1 MNQRA
6 FEPGEVI
13 FREGEKSEEA
23 YGIISGEVQISIDTK
38 EGPRVLSQLYPGEIF
53 GEMGMVDDKPRCAT
67 AIASKKTVIQVITRD
82 EFIEYLMLDAGR
94 LSAYL
99 GTVFERLR
107 VSDLKLKM
115 APQQVAKYDCSGR
128 QDRSLENLF
137 SGEISEEEGE
147 EPHQTIR
154 LVSAI
159 SSGDSHGVVLKKF
172 PFRIGRLDE
181 SGESSP
187 SENNTLSIPDQK
199 PYQISRSHCSIEEHS
214 GRYLIRDLGSTLG
227 TVVNEKRLS
236 INHENL
242 SQELVQGE
250 NTIVLGRD
258 DSPHIFRIIVT

>member
-67 AIASKKTVIQVITRD
+67 AIASKKTVIQVIAMD
-82 EFIEYLMLDAGR
+82 KFIEYLMSDAGR

-99 GTVFERLR
+99 STVFERLR
-107 VSDLKLKM
+107 VSDLKLKK
-115 APQQVAKYDCSGR
+115 APHQEAKYGCNGR
-128 QDRSLENLF
+128 RDHSLENLF
-137 SGEISEEEGE
+137 SGKTSEEGEE

-159 SSGDSHGVVLKKF
+159 SSSDSHEAVLKKF
-172 PFRIGRLDE
+172 PFRIGRLDV

-187 SENNTLSIPDQK
+187 SENNTLSILDQK
-199 PYQISRSHCSIEEHS
+199 PYQISRSHCAIEEHS
-214 GRYLIRDLGSTLG
+214 GRYFVRDLGSTLG
-227 TVVNEKRLS
+227 TVVNGNRLS
-236 INHENL
+236 INDKNL
-242 SQELVQGE
+242 SEELVQGE
-250 NTIVLGRD
+250 NTIILGRD